1 MIKNWQ
7 QFNESYDNQEQK
19 DLEAILNYIAQNI
32 SSKEIPALKKD
43 LQPLLTES
51 LNEGFFS
58 DLKDR
63 LIKWFDEKI
72 MNYIVNKKKRFY
84 TELIGKLDLFDLTT
98 LGLKGVLLKKR
109 TIAFLRFILF
119 LSFFILSPFF
129 T

>member
-19 DLEAILNYIAQNI
+19 DLEAILNYIALNI

-43 LQPLLTES
+43 LSPLLTES

-58 DLKDR
+58 DIKDR

-98 LGLKGVLLKKR
+98 LDDIKKNLDR
-109 TIAFLRFILF
+109 K
-119 LSFFILSPFF
+119 SVV
-129 T
+129 